1 MISNGKQLAD
11 SANDCEALS
20 PSQPCCSAVSETA
33 DSTDR
38 EAFAGAISQNISETD
53 PSALLLRIQKRD
65 RDALAELFDRYSRL
79 VLSIGWKVLR
89 DPCEAEDL
97 VQDVFLF
104 IWTRGDLFDPN
115 PCEAEDLVQ
124 DVFLF
129 IWTRGDLFDPRRGD
143 AHRWLVQVF
152 YHRAFNHRTFLKRC
166 FRRDAGTTPAWLS
179 AHDRGHPIHGALEF
193 PSGIDNLGELF
204 YWQSFLK
211 PAFESLTE
219 NQHKTLTLYYFEG
232 YTLAEI
238 ATETAEQLGAVRNHY
253 YRGAIPCSCCF
264 SYKEPTFK

>member
-1 MISNGKQLAD
+1 MIPDGKQLAD

-20 PSQPCCSAVSETA
+20 PSQPCRSAVSETA

-38 EAFAGAISQNISETD
+38 EGFAGAVSQNISETD

-104 IWTRGDLFDPN
+104 IWTRGDLFDP
-115 PCEAEDLVQ
+115 
-124 DVFLF
+124 
-129 IWTRGDLFDPRRGD
+129 RRGD

-179 AHDRGHPIHGALEF
+179 AHDGGHPIHGALEF

-219 NQHKTLTLYYFEG
+219 SQRRTLTLYYFEG

-253 YRGAIPCSCCF
+253 YRGLKQLIRYVRRP
-264 SYKEPTFK
+264 

>member
-38 EAFAGAISQNISETD
+38 EGFAGAISQNISETD

-104 IWTRGDLFDPN
+104 IWLLVHCFNPTTVDPT
-115 PCEAEDLVQ
+115 DRLVQ
-124 DVFLF
+124 
-129 IWTRGDLFDPRRGD
+129 
-143 AHRWLVQVF
+143 
-152 YHRAFNHRTFLKRC
+152 
-166 FRRDAGTTPAWLS
+166 LS
-179 AHDRGHPIHGALEF
+179 
-193 PSGIDNLGELF
+193 S
-204 YWQSFLK
+204 
-211 PAFESLTE
+211 
-219 NQHKTLTLYYFEG
+219 
-232 YTLAEI
+232 
-238 ATETAEQLGAVRNHY
+238 
-253 YRGAIPCSCCF
+253 
-264 SYKEPTFK
+264 